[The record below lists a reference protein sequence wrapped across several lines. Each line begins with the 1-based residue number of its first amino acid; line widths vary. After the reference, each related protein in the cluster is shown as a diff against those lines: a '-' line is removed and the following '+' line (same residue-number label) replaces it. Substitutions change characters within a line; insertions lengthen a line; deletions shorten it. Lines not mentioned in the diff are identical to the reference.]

1 MAEPKKK
8 KKKIVSAESGKE
20 VKAGARKKKEAA
32 PVGNATGF
40 RVGAI
45 ALWVVAFAFEV
56 LAYLVLI
63 GKINLTFIPGL
74 AQIIIFLVLDLICVI
89 VGSQFW
95 KKANHIKPA
104 SEKNKVL
111 FWLWN
116 NMGLIVCAVCFIPF
130 VVLAL
135 TNKEADKKTKVIAAV
150 VAIIA
155 CLIGGVASYDFN
167 PVSEEQQQAA
177 MEAISTDVYWSP
189 FGKVYHTHEDC
200 SSLNQTGTLT
210 VGTVEQAIA
219 ENRTRLCSFCARQD
233 EITGVVTDD
242 QELNDEYI
250 DEEVEDEVL
259 EDEVEEELEDEVL
272 EDEEVEEENVED
284 EEADAETE

>member
-1 MAEPKKK
+1 
-8 KKKIVSAESGKE
+8 
-20 VKAGARKKKEAA
+20 
-32 PVGNATGF
+32 
-40 RVGAI
+40 
-45 ALWVVAFAFEV
+45 
-56 LAYLVLI
+56 
-63 GKINLTFIPGL
+63 
-74 AQIIIFLVLDLICVI
+74 
-89 VGSQFW
+89 
-95 KKANHIKPA
+95 
-104 SEKNKVL
+104 
-111 FWLWN
+111 
-116 NMGLIVCAVCFIPF
+116 
-130 VVLAL
+130 
-135 TNKEADKKTKVIAAV
+135 
-150 VAIIA
+150 
-155 CLIGGVASYDFN
+155 
-167 PVSEEQQQAA
+167 

-189 FGKVYHTHEDC
+189 FDKVYHTHEDC

-284 EEADAETE
+284 EEADADAETE